1 MTSEQLSKVLD
12 CPKNGF
18 EVYEA
23 GSRVP
28 QYYVMLGPDTNF
40 ETLKTFDMQV
50 ATISNTI
57 DRLPTTEES
66 QMQLLDSAINESERI
81 IMGIEQ
87 AI

>member
-1 MTSEQLSKVLD
+1 MTSEKLSKVLD

-40 ETLKTFDMQV
+40 ETLQTFDMQV

-66 QMQLLDSAINESERI
+66 QLQLLE
-81 IMGIEQ
+81 
-87 AI
+87 

>member
-12 CPKNGF
+12 CPKNSF

-40 ETLKTFDMQV
+40 DTLRNSDMQI
-50 ATISNTI
+50 ANISNNKFPF
-57 DRLPTTEES
+57 PTT
-66 QMQLLDSAINESERI
+66 
-81 IMGIEQ
+81 
-87 AI
+87 